1 MVCVS
6 TFATHDHIRDKT
18 ALAGNMARREPPRNY
33 GHGLFYTPSIR
44 NIRHFDNGHGRAAVN
59 KTAGRAAVAVLA
71 LALTTTALVSGGA
84 SAQPVG
90 SRTTHSTTARTYT
103 ATVKVV
109 ANGLNTPRGLVYDRA
124 HHRVLVAEA
133 GLEAGDTGPCTTGEE
148 GTPLCFGPTG
158 SIFQYS
164 ENGGFTGRRVTHL
177 PSETIPGG
185 GAVLGLHDLSL
196 YRGRLTAV
204 FGLLG
209 TTATRTGLGPDAGLM
224 GQVAHVRHSGNVTA
238 FGDIPV
244 FEEQRDGPD
253 QESDAYGVLTGHFG
267 TVVVNAGGHP
277 VEANGKGGNDLL
289 RVKHD
294 GTIRTIA
301 EFPSRAPAGHP
312 LAEIE
317 SVPTC
322 VAHGPDGAFYV
333 GELTGYPYYPGE
345 ARVWRVVPGHKPTIY
360 AQGFTNIIDCTF
372 DHRGRLLVLEIAHH
386 GLLAADQT
394 GALIRVGHNGHK
406 TILASQGLTN
416 PGGVAVVGHG
426 VFYVTNF
433 TASTDGTGE
442 LLRIKVHCHH

>member
-1 MVCVS
+1 M
-6 TFATHDHIRDKT
+6 
-18 ALAGNMARREPPRNY
+18 
-33 GHGLFYTPSIR
+33 
-44 NIRHFDNGHGRAAVN
+44 N
-59 KTAGRAAVAVLA
+59 KTAGRAGVAVLA
-71 LALTTTALVSGGA
+71 LALTTTGLVSGGA

-90 SRTTHSTTARTYT
+90 SRTTQSTAARTHT
-103 ATVKVV
+103 TTVKVV

-177 PSETIPGG
+177 PSEAIPGG

-209 TTATRTGLGPDAGLM
+209 TTVTRTGLGPDAGLM

-244 FEEQRDGPD
+244 FEEQLYGANE
-253 QESDAYGVLTGHFG
+253 ESDAYGVLTGRFG
-267 TVVVNAGGHP
+267 TVVVNPGGHEVHP
-277 VEANGKGGNDLL
+277 NGIGGNDLL
-289 RVKHD
+289 RVKRD
-294 GTIRTIA
+294 GTISTIA
-301 EFPSRAPAGHP
+301 AFPERQSTTDPT
-312 LAEIE
+312 AEIE

-322 VAHGPDGAFYV
+322 VARGPDGAFYV

-345 ARVWRVVPGHKPTIY
+345 ARVWRVVPGHRPTIY

-372 DHRGRLLVLEIAHH
+372 DHKGRLIVLEIAHH
-386 GLLAADQT
+386 GLLDPNQT
-394 GALIRVGHNGHK
+394 GALIRVRHNGDQ
-406 TILASQGLTN
+406 TILASHGLTN

-442 LLRIKVHCHH
+442 LLRVTLHSHH